1 MFYMF
6 YDMNPGLL
14 IILAAFILGLIAR
27 GAVNAAY
34 RKYSKVRNDMGITG
48 AEIARRILDNYGL
61 AQVDVELSS
70 GGKLSDHYDPRSD
83 TLRLSSE
90 VHGGTSVAA
99 LGIAA
104 HEAGHAVQ
112 DAMGYEPF
120 RIRNRLVPIA
130 NLGSQLLF
138 PLIFAGFIL
147 HAAHLFVVGAVLYGA
162 VLTFQLVTLPVEFDA
177 SRRAVGYLEKSGLP
191 GSDMKGVRKVLNA
204 AALTYIAAALA
215 SLGQMIW
222 LLLAGRR
229 R

>member
-1 MFYMF
+1 MFFMF
-6 YDMNPGLL
+6 DMNFGLV
-14 IILAAFILGLIAR
+14 IIIAAFVLGLIAKS
-27 GAVNAAY
+27 AVKGAY
-34 RKYSKVRNDMGITG
+34 RKYSSIRNSMGITG

-61 AQVDVELSS
+61 AQVDVELS
-70 GGKLSDHYDPRSD
+70 GGGRLSDHYDPRSD
-83 TLRLSSE
+83 TLRLSAD
-90 VHGGTSVAA
+90 VHDGTSVAA

-112 DAMGYEPF
+112 DAMGYRPF

-138 PLIFAGFIL
+138 PLIFAGFFL
-147 HAAHLFVVGAVLYGA
+147 NMAHLFIIGAVLYGA
-162 VLTFQLVTLPVEFDA
+162 ALTFQLVTLPVEFDA
-177 SRRAVGYLEKSGLP
+177 SRRATGYLEKTGMPDSE
-191 GSDMKGVRKVLNA
+191 MQGVRKVLNA
-204 AALTYIAAALA
+204 AAMTYVAAALA